1 MPLNTKPECVRNIE
15 KAYTEV
21 GGGVV
26 DLSALHLLIKELL
39 KKSIWCNSTWGGLS
53 ASSTNNSGI
62 TVLEDLPFQIGGK
75 KGTHIHAHMICEFAY
90 LKLNKPCSSYAG
102 I

>member
-39 KKSIWCNSTWGGLS
+39 KKSI
-53 ASSTNNSGI
+53 
-62 TVLEDLPFQIGGK
+62 
-75 KGTHIHAHMICEFAY
+75 
-90 LKLNKPCSSYAG
+90 
-102 I
+102 

>member
-15 KAYTEV
+15 KACTEV

-39 KKSIWCNSTWGGLS
+39 KK
-53 ASSTNNSGI
+53 ASGATPREEACLHPLW
-62 TVLEDLPFQIGGK
+62 T
-75 KGTHIHAHMICEFAY
+75 T
-90 LKLNKPCSSYAG
+90 AG
-102 I
+102 